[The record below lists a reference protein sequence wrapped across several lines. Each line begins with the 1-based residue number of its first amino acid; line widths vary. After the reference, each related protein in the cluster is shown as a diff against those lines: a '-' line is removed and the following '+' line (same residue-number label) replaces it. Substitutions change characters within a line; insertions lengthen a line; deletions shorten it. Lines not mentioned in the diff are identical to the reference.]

1 MGPHPLNLTLR
12 FVLELSA
19 LLATGIWGWQQREDW
34 LRFALALGIPLLLA
48 AVWGVFAVPGDPSRS
63 GKAPMPVSGWLRLV
77 IELAFF
83 ALGVWALYD
92 LGYTTPAWVLG
103 VLVIVHYLA
112 SYDRI
117 RWLLSRQRKQH
128 E

>member
-1 MGPHPLNLTLR
+1 MRSHPLNLTLR

-34 LRFALALGIPLLLA
+34 LRFALALGIPLILA

-63 GKAPMPVSGWLRLV
+63 GKAPMPVPGWLRLV

-83 ALGVWALYD
+83 ALGVWVLYD

-103 VLVIVHYLA
+103 VLVVVHYLA

-117 RWLLSRQRKQH
+117 HWLLTR
-128 E
+128 

>member
-34 LRFALALGIPLLLA
+34 LRFTLALGIPLLLA

-63 GKAPMPVSGWLRLV
+63 GKAPMPVPGWLRLV

-92 LGYTTPAWVLG
+92 RGYTTPAWVLG

>member
-1 MGPHPLNLTLR
+1 
-12 FVLELSA
+12 VLELSA

-63 GKAPMPVSGWLRLV
+63 GKAPMPVPGWLRLV

-117 RWLLSRQRKQH
+117 RWLLARQRTQH

>member
-1 MGPHPLNLTLR
+1 MGPHSLNLTLR

-19 LLATGIWGWQQREDW
+19 LLATGIWGWQQRED
-34 LRFALALGIPLLLA
+34 
-48 AVWGVFAVPGDPSRS
+48 
-63 GKAPMPVSGWLRLV
+63 WLRLV

-117 RWLLSRQRKQH
+117 RWLLSR
-128 E
+128 

>member
-1 MGPHPLNLTLR
+1 
-12 FVLELSA
+12 VLELSA

-34 LRFALALGIPLLLA
+34 LRFTLALGIPLLLA

-63 GKAPMPVSGWLRLV
+63 GKAPMPVPGWLRLV

-103 VLVIVHYLA
+103 VLVVVHYLA

-117 RWLLSRQRKQH
+117 RWLLAR
-128 E
+128 

>member
-1 MGPHPLNLTLR
+1 
-12 FVLELSA
+12 
-19 LLATGIWGWQQREDW
+19 
-34 LRFALALGIPLLLA
+34 
-48 AVWGVFAVPGDPSRS
+48 
-63 GKAPMPVSGWLRLV
+63 MPVPGWLRLV

-117 RWLLSRQRKQH
+117 RWLLAR
-128 E
+128 